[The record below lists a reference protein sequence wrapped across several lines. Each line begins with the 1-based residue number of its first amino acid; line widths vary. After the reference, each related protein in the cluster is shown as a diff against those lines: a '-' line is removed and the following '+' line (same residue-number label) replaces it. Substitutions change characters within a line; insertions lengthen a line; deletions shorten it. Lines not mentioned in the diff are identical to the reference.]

1 MKTIL
6 SLFTIGLLMAHAQDL
21 EKERQSQSGTAI
33 SIIFDDSGSMNE
45 ADKINQAKA
54 AFSKWLEGIP
64 NETKLSLV
72 ALNKQ
77 LLVPMGSNNKEA
89 VKAKVL
95 ALEAGGNTPLSTRIS
110 ETRQAILDRRRNVT
124 PYERHIVVIFTDG
137 ASTDDG
143 GNEAVQARIRALE
156 KDTIESVAIGFHGQG
171 DYMRGVATQYY
182 NAGDTRELLTALKN
196 VASEI
201 DQQSEP
207 VVTPE
212 ILALMEHTPAATD
225 SPAPAKKKSWW
236 FW

>member
-6 SLFTIGLLMAHAQDL
+6 AIFVVGLLAAHAQEL

-45 ADKINQAKA
+45 DNKISQAKT
-54 AFSKWLEGIP
+54 AFSKWIEGIP

-77 LLVPMGSNNKEA
+77 LLVPMGSNNKEE

-95 ALEAGGNTPLSTRIS
+95 ALQASGGTPLSTRIS
-110 ETRQAILDRRRNVT
+110 ETRQAILDRRHNVT
-124 PYERHIVVIFTDG
+124 PYERHVVVIFTDG

-143 GNEAVQARIRALE
+143 GNEMVQTKIRELE
-156 KDTIESVAIGFHGQG
+156 KNIIESVAIGFHGQG
-171 DYMRGVATQYY
+171 DYMKGVATQYY

-212 ILALMEHTPAATD
+212 ILALMENTSTATA
-225 SPAPAKKKSWW
+225 SPTPAKKKSWW
-236 FW
+236 SW